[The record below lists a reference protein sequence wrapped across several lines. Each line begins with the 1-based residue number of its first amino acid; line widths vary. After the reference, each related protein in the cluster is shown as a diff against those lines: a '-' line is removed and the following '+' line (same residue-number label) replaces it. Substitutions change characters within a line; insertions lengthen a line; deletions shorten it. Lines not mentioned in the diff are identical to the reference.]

1 MAINAFFKLMKN
13 GGRISQ
19 FYETYKDDKASLK
32 LMVTNELQERSRD
45 ERLSI
50 LTKITTELANI
61 LEKKS
66 KYADA

>member
-1 MAINAFFKLMKN
+1 MKN

-61 LEKKS
+61 LEK
-66 KYADA
+66 